1 MKKANA
7 LLLAIMLMLT
17 PCFAQAGELS
27 SQEISFFK
35 ERTAEWEAEFG
46 PSETWNY
53 LTLGMFC
60 TIYHNY
66 PNAEWEVTSVMLPT
80 LPDIDLNISYQ
91 QAIAIAKDFLIGYDS
106 QITKSY
112 LEALVMGTRFLNL
125 SSYTDTTSS
134 AYCDRMW
141 IIKFYEQISSGDY
154 LMRCD
159 CYVDAETGKV
169 FMIDLNLNGEN
180 LQDFDDY
187 KIIEIE

>member
-1 MKKANA
+1 MKKVNA
-7 LLLAIMLMLT
+7 LLLAFLLILT
-17 PCFAQAGELS
+17 PCLAHAGELS

-66 PNAEWEVTSVMLPT
+66 PNAEWEVTPVVLPT
-80 LPDIDLNISYQ
+80 LPDIDLNISHQ
-91 QAIAIAKDFLIGYDS
+91 QAVAIAKEFLIDYDS
-106 QITKSY
+106 QITESY
-112 LEALVMGTRFLNL
+112 LEALAMGTRFLNL
-125 SSYTDTTSS
+125 SANPSES

-141 IIKFYEQISSGDY
+141 IIKFYERINSGEY

-159 CYVDAETGKV
+159 CYIDAITGKV
-169 FMIDLNLNGEN
+169 FMIDLNLNGKN